1 MANYIVQKES
11 LEIVADSIRAKTG
24 VSEKLEFPYGWK
36 VAVDGIQLG
45 GIGTGGLA
53 AFASAVGSIPS
64 VPVGLANS
72 GFNTATFLFTT
83 SATGAALGG

>member
-36 VAVDGIQLG
+36 VAVEGIKG
-45 GIGTGGLA
+45 GGGSAKVATARFFEGCEGFKTGVEIGTG
-53 AFASAVGSIPS
+53 
-64 VPVGLANS
+64 
-72 GFNTATFLFTT
+72 TALYEKE
-83 SATGAALGG
+83 GA